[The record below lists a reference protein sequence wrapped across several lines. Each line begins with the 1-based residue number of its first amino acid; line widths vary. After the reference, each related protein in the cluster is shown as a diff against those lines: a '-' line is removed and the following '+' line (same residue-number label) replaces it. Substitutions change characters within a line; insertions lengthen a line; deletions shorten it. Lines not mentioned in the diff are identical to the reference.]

1 LDKEHNVTSG
11 IAGFIRTHYCGDV
24 SRDDCETKVTL
35 MGWIQRRRDLGGLIF
50 VDVRDRSGV
59 CQVVFNP
66 ETYPMAHAIG
76 HTLKPEYCIAVDGE
90 LVLRPKEMQNPAMNT
105 GEVELIAHKVF
116 ILNEAKTPPFVIEDG
131 VEVSESLKLKY
142 RYLDLRRPSLQNNLM
157 LRHKAAMAA
166 RRYLD
171 GAGFVDVETPVLTK
185 STPEGARDYLVP
197 SRIFSGKFYALPQ
210 SPQLFK
216 QILMIAG
223 FDRYYQIVKC
233 FRDEDLRADRQ
244 PEFTQ
249 IDMEMSFV
257 GMDDILTIS
266 EGLIAAIFEET
277 LGTVLPRP
285 LPRMTYAKA
294 MASYGTDRPDTRFG
308 MILNDVSD
316 IAKDTGFKV
325 FTNVLA
331 DGGVVKAMPIK
342 GAQALSRKDFDDLG
356 GYVSDY
362 GAKGLIWARLT
373 DDGWQS
379 SLTKFLSEDQRSAI
393 EQRLALAKG
402 DVAIFIADKA
412 DVVNAS
418 LSALRLLLA
427 RRLGIIPEHA
437 FSALWV
443 IGFPLLEWSEEDKRL
458 VSVHHPFTAPV
469 EKDIPLLD
477 SEPHKARAQAYDMVI
492 NGSEIGGGS
501 VRIHR
506 RELQQKVFKVLG
518 LTEDEARLKFGF
530 LLDAL
535 EYGAPPHGGIAF
547 GFDRLVMLL
556 TGASSLRDV
565 IAFPKTQKAYCSM
578 TDAPSA
584 VDETQL
590 EELGL
595 KVIQ

>member
-1 LDKEHNVTSG
+1 
-11 IAGFIRTHYCGDV
+11 
-24 SRDDCETKVTL
+24 
-35 MGWIQRRRDLGGLIF
+35 
-50 VDVRDRSGV
+50 
-59 CQVVFNP
+59 
-66 ETYPMAHAIG
+66 
-76 HTLKPEYCIAVDGE
+76 
-90 LVLRPKEMQNPAMNT
+90 
-105 GEVELIAHKVF
+105 
-116 ILNEAKTPPFVIEDG
+116 
-131 VEVSESLKLKY
+131 
-142 RYLDLRRPSLQNNLM
+142 
-157 LRHKAAMAA
+157 
-166 RRYLD
+166 
-171 GAGFVDVETPVLTK
+171 
-185 STPEGARDYLVP
+185 
-197 SRIFSGKFYALPQ
+197 
-210 SPQLFK
+210 
-216 QILMIAG
+216 
-223 FDRYYQIVKC
+223 
-233 FRDEDLRADRQ
+233 
-244 PEFTQ
+244 
-249 IDMEMSFV
+249 
-257 GMDDILTIS
+257 
-266 EGLIAAIFEET
+266 
-277 LGTVLPRP
+277 
-285 LPRMTYAKA
+285 
-294 MASYGTDRPDTRFG
+294 

-402 DVAIFIADKA
+402 DVAVFIADKA